1 MVSIVTVY
9 RENADIFQEYWL
21 PLIFKHGPVEFIV
34 VDNASIYSKLSA
46 PTLPNLK
53 TITSPE
59 EVERNKARK
68 LGVSKA
74 KSDIIFLCT
83 MKAVPTYETMVLLE
97 SVKENQM
104 LFPSWINLDR
114 NIKIPTTNKNS
125 FSVERNKYLACD
137 ENKYISTYEPEV
149 LYKGTLYYV

>member
-1 MVSIVTVY
+1 M
-9 RENADIFQEYWL
+9 N
-21 PLIFKHGPVEFIV
+21 
-34 VDNASIYSKLSA
+34 
-46 PTLPNLK
+46 
-53 TITSPE
+53 
-59 EVERNKARK
+59 
-68 LGVSKA
+68 
-74 KSDIIFLCT
+74 
-83 MKAVPTYETMVLLE
+83 AVPTYETMVLLE

-137 ENKYISTYEPEV
+137 ENEYISTYEPEV

>member
-1 MVSIVTVY
+1 
-9 RENADIFQEYWL
+9 
-21 PLIFKHGPVEFIV
+21 
-34 VDNASIYSKLSA
+34 
-46 PTLPNLK
+46 
-53 TITSPE
+53 
-59 EVERNKARK
+59 
-68 LGVSKA
+68 
-74 KSDIIFLCT
+74 

-137 ENKYISTYEPEV
+137 ENEYISTYEPEV

>member
-1 MVSIVTVY
+1 
-9 RENADIFQEYWL
+9 
-21 PLIFKHGPVEFIV
+21 
-34 VDNASIYSKLSA
+34 
-46 PTLPNLK
+46 
-53 TITSPE
+53 
-59 EVERNKARK
+59 
-68 LGVSKA
+68 
-74 KSDIIFLCT
+74 
-83 MKAVPTYETMVLLE
+83 MVLLE

-137 ENKYISTYEPEV
+137 ENEYISTYEPEV